1 MVVVT
6 SDTME
11 KLGKK
16 SFSKVRLLL
25 TILYTATRKAFAR
38 TTLPFYI
45 NGQGCSPVAAVT
57 VILRRVG
64 WALSVRPLS
73 LNLLPTLFGPLSLDL
88 LLLVLF
94 PHIVGIGLD
103 PIAFCIFAGIDSYK
117 EKKTILTK
125 ESGLAPE
132 MALR

>member
-1 MVVVT
+1 M
-6 SDTME
+6 
-11 KLGKK
+11 
-16 SFSKVRLLL
+16 
-25 TILYTATRKAFAR
+25 
-38 TTLPFYI
+38 
-45 NGQGCSPVAAVT
+45 
-57 VILRRVG
+57 ILRRVG
-64 WALSVRPLS
+64 RALSVRPLS

-103 PIAFCIFAGIDSYK
+103 PIAFCIFAGIDGYK

-132 MALR
+132 MTRR